1 MPDTI
6 HLGLPLIEAAQAQKH
21 VTHNEALLRLDTL
34 VQLAVTSRALSAP
47 PAAPAEGDRYIVKAV
62 GTGAFAGKDNQLAQF
77 SDGGW
82 VFYPPKVGW
91 LAFIADEGV
100 LVAWDGSAWVAAVS
114 SSGDISELQNLLRLG
129 VGTEADATNPF
140 SAKLNN
146 ALWVARTEGEG
157 GDGNLRY
164 TLSKESAA
172 KTLSILYQNNFSGR
186 AEIGLC
192 GDDDFHFKVSPD
204 GSSWIDALVLDRATG
219 AAKLNAGLCLAG
231 DISPPQIAAD
241 QNDYNPS
248 GLATASVLRLDSDA
262 SRNITG
268 LAGGGDGRIVA
279 IVNVGANNIV
289 LKDASTSSA
298 AANRFAFG
306 ADVTLGAKQCAVLW
320 YDAAEQRWKLLAA
333 PQASGGGGGGEAPAD
348 LELLVGQL
356 ALGLAD
362 ALNAAQFLGAAG
374 NRFADSFDTLTYV
387 DAAGAVN
394 LDTGTAGVLKPTA
407 SYDSATKLLIHA
419 DAADGSTAFVD
430 AATGK
435 TITANGN
442 AQIDTDQAR
451 FGAAA
456 ALFDGAGD
464 SLTLADH
471 ADWDFGSGNFTV
483 DFWVRFASVSAN
495 RCLFMQG
502 DAWNSNFS
510 WGVQWVQ
517 GTNQLTFYY
526 TTDGSTLQSRTFSW
540 VPSANAWYHVAIVR
554 NGDDL
559 KVFVDGSQIG
569 STQNLSGATVFNSSA
584 VLTIGASISGF
595 SGDHNGWL
603 DEIRISKGVA
613 RWTANFTPPSSAYQ
627 PNAVNNMTVVSTSLP
642 AASAPAVMKVV
653 ARAKFVDT
661 VALNT
666 DYKISVSRDNGTT
679 WTYAAL
685 NDRFAVNALHMLES
699 DAIDVS
705 GQPSGTHIK
714 WRIKTLNNKMIET
727 HDIYLCWQ

>member
-82 VFYPPKVGW
+82 VFYPPKIGW

-164 TLSKESAA
+164 KLSKESAA
-172 KTLSILYQNNFSGR
+172 KTLSILYQDNFSGR

-241 QNDYNPS
+241 QNDYDPS
-248 GLATASVLRLDSDA
+248 GLATASVLRLASDA
-262 SRNITG
+262 SRNLTG

-289 LKDASTSSA
+289 LKDASTASA

-320 YDAAEQRWKLLAA
+320 YDAADARWKLLAA
-333 PQASGGGGGGEAPAD
+333 PQAGGGRGGGEAPAD

-356 ALGLAD
+356 AFGLAD

-374 NRFADSFDTLTYV
+374 NRFADSFDTLAYV

-407 SYDSATKLLIHA
+407 SSSDALGAQTLNSNITGWSGYTLRMRIAASSIAVSGSQVRLTLTPPTSGASLVVSAMYIGHK
-419 DAADGSTAFVD
+419 
-430 AATGK
+430 AATGDPYDFAAGK
-435 TITANGN
+435 AQVKVGGAGSFTLSAGGANMVSDWITFSLDEAKDVIVALDITSGDTRANTAMSSDFTLYYKASAAEAATDNVSGYTTVNN
-442 AQIDTDQAR
+442 ALHVVSRIEVQSGVNNLVVR
-451 FGAAA
+451 SA
-456 ALFDGAGD
+456 ALPATAAPL
-464 SLTLADH
+464 SMKA
-471 ADWDFGSGNFTV
+471 
-483 DFWVRFASVSAN
+483 
-495 RCLFMQG
+495 
-502 DAWNSNFS
+502 
-510 WGVQWVQ
+510 
-517 GTNQLTFYY
+517 
-526 TTDGSTLQSRTFSW
+526 
-540 VPSANAWYHVAIVR
+540 VARI
-554 NGDDL
+554 NP
-559 KVFVDGSQIG
+559 VDGI
-569 STQNLSGATVFNSSA
+569 
-584 VLTIGASISGF
+584 
-595 SGDHNGWL
+595 
-603 DEIRISKGVA
+603 
-613 RWTANFTPPSSAYQ
+613 
-627 PNAVNNMTVVSTSLP
+627 
-642 AASAPAVMKVV
+642 
-653 ARAKFVDT
+653 
-661 VALNT
+661 ALNT
-666 DYKISVSRDNGTT
+666 EYKISVSRDNGTT

-685 NDRFAVNALHMLES
+685 NDRFTVNALHMLES
-699 DAIDVS
+699 DPIDVS
-705 GQPSGTHIK
+705 GQPSGTQIK
-714 WRIKTLNNKMIET
+714 WRIETLNNKLVET
-727 HDIYLCWQ
+727 HDIYLYWS